1 MCIYYIVDIFL
12 ALYGI
17 LWMFIWIFF
26 SYALALPSLQSYVH
40 LNLRRGV
47 EDKGVVVGGAW

>member
-1 MCIYYIVDIFL
+1 MEYYGYLF
-12 ALYGI
+12 G
-17 LWMFIWIFF
+17 FFF

>member
-17 LWMFIWIFF
+17 LWIFIWIFF